1 MKQESNKRL
10 YFTDDFSPENVK
22 KLQDEGYILRKA
34 SAYHE
39 GDTLEPCLEVAGDAP
54 KAYLDLIAKNNAKII
69 TTNVKVGIS
78 PELQKVIDDTKAE
91 CVKVKTEN
99 DDLKQQIE
107 TLKAGLK
114 QGEPADLSGLIPTEQ
129 FDVVAQKLTETEE
142 QLVTAQDEF
151 IKFKNDVEA
160 MKARIA
166 ELQGDDTSVGT
177 TSEAVDY
184 NALTADQL
192 RALLDE
198 KEIKYLARDNKD
210 TLIALLTQPTKTE
223 E

>member
-91 CVKVKTEN
+91 CVKVQAEN

-107 TLKAGLK
+107 TLKAGLV
-114 QGEPADLSGLIPTEQ
+114 QGEPADLSGLVPTEQ

-142 QLVTAQDEF
+142 QLDKER
-151 IKFKNDVEA
+151 EA
-160 MKARIA
+160 GKK
-166 ELQGDDTSVGT
+166 
-177 TSEAVDY
+177 
-184 NALTADQL
+184 LTAEKE
-192 RALLDE
+192 ALLAQVKDLE
-198 KEIKYLARDNKD
+198 SKLKKHAAEAKVAKAAESKAEQPKE
-210 TLIALLTQPTKTE
+210 
-223 E
+223 